1 MKWGVRE
8 RDEKSGCPF
17 PETNTGGAEQ
27 SFAILRLHCGQYF
40 PSLRRTRC
48 TDFGCLQ
55 NGIAPTYASQS
66 ILQAPTPTDSPRAV
80 IRHIIL
86 QRVLRSAYTVWKYP
100 HHYFSTPN
108 SFFPIILLAHEK
120 FFCLLPERHDFFNNL
135 FHAHPLAPFY
145 KDNIPGTNKRLKHF
159 PRRNS
164 VCK

>member
-55 NGIAPTYASQS
+55 NGHRAHVCESIHSASSHPDRFTPCRHQAYHPPKGSTFS
-66 ILQAPTPTDSPRAV
+66 IYRMEIPASLFFHTQL
-80 IRHIIL
+80 I
-86 QRVLRSAYTVWKYP
+86 
-100 HHYFSTPN
+100 FS
-108 SFFPIILLAHEK
+108 
-120 FFCLLPERHDFFNNL
+120 NNP